1 MAKTLYACSSNPGKL
16 AEFIVASRQ
25 AGDQFEIRPLV
36 NLKLIPPP
44 PENGATYEENAEI
57 KAVYYSRHSE
67 GFVFA
72 DDTGLEVD
80 ALGGAPGV
88 RSARYAGENATGAEN
103 NELLLQSLDAVE
115 KRNARFVTAIA
126 LACAGEVL
134 MTVRGTVDGEI
145 LRAPRGQNG
154 FGYDPLFL
162 YRPLGRSFA
171 ELTDAEKFAVS
182 ARGNAFRSLLQ
193 WIADTLL

>member
-1 MAKTLYACSSNPGKL
+1 MATILYACSSNPGKL
-16 AEFIVASRQ
+16 AEFVAASRQ
-25 AGDQFEIRPLV
+25 ASDQFEIRPLV

-44 PENGATYEENAEI
+44 PEDGATYEENAEV

-67 GFVFA
+67 GFVFS
-72 DDTGLEVD
+72 DDSGLEVD

-103 NELLLQSLDAVE
+103 NNLLLQTLDAVE
-115 KRNARFVTAIA
+115 RRNARFVTAIA
-126 LACAGEVL
+126 LASAGEVL

-145 LRAPRGQNG
+145 LRAPRGESG

-162 YRPLGRSFA
+162 YRPLSRTFA
-171 ELTDAEKFAVS
+171 ELTDADKFTVS

-193 WIADTLL
+193 WIADTFL